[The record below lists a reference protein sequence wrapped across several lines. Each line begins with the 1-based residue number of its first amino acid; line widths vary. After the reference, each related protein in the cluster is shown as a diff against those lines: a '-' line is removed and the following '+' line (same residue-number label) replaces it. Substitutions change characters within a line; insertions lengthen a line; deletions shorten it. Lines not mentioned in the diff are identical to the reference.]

1 MFDERGEIIGTIYKD
16 LVNSGK
22 ITYDGL
28 ISLCNKVWKK
38 PSNFMVIDMS
48 KDKKYS
54 SQTKS

>member
-1 MFDERGEIIGTIYKD
+1 MGIIYTD
-16 LVNSGK
+16 LFNSGK

-38 PSNFMVIDMS
+38 PGNFMVIDMS

-54 SQTKS
+54 SQTKG